1 MKDAVA
7 KVEGTVEG
15 TVAASV
21 VEMTEVGKEVVPGE
35 ETTVVEETAEAAMVV
50 EAGEPQAEAAEK
62 AG

>member
-21 VEMTEVGKEVVPGE
+21 VEMTEVAKEVVPGE

>member
-1 MKDAVA
+1 M
-7 KVEGTVEG
+7 EGTVEG

-21 VEMTEVGKEVVPGE
+21 VEMTEVAKEVVPGE